1 MQYIRLES
9 NQLNRSNW
17 VNESRNFVWL
27 SGYVRGGDES
37 HVLLY
42 QSSNEDRAIPIQV
55 STRLRRPRANTPCEI
70 KCHAV
75 GYRDEQGQHWIR
87 LEAIQI
93 KRASVTSTPRR
104 LVALNALR
112 PKSALQSKDFSPF
125 VSLEQLKAEVKE
137 TMSID
142 EEFVDSLLAD
152 ASKRTTMR
160 DAFQNKA
167 VLSGFI
173 GHKAFIPPSD
183 DGSGDLG
190 HIRFNL
196 MQLSD
201 LARALQIRVMG
212 ADGRFSKELKT
223 LHPVVVIATVR
234 SHAIKDDE
242 GNIIDRRLYLA
253 TERAHVGY
261 ATVNDFAGKTFP
273 AWWQAMVAAHYA
285 ERRKQADASRQA
297 NASQA
302 AAPVAAAPP
311 VADAAV
317 PEGVQ
322 ESSDVF

>member
-1 MQYIRLES
+1 M
-9 NQLNRSNW
+9 NRSNW
-17 VNESRNFVWL
+17 VNEARNFVWL
-27 SGYVRGGDES
+27 SGYVRGGDEN

-70 KCHAV
+70 KCHAF
-75 GYRDEQGQHWIR
+75 GYRDDQGTHWIR

-112 PKSALQSKDFSPF
+112 PKSALQSKDFTPF
-125 VSLEQLKAEVKE
+125 VSLEQLKAEVKQ
-137 TMSID
+137 TMKID

-173 GHKAFIPPSD
+173 GHKAFIPPTD

-196 MQLSD
+196 MQQSELD
-201 LARALQIRVMG
+201 RALQIRVMG

-234 SHAIKDDE
+234 SQVVKDEE
-242 GNIIDRRLYLA
+242 GNITDRKLYLA

-297 NASQA
+297 NASH
-302 AAPVAAAPP
+302 AAAPP
-311 VADAAV
+311 PPGPGAAD
-317 PEGVQ
+317 PSLPKGVQ
-322 ESSDVF
+322 ESDDEF

>member
-1 MQYIRLES
+1 M
-9 NQLNRSNW
+9 
-17 VNESRNFVWL
+17 NESRNFVWL
-27 SGYVRGGDES
+27 SGYVRGGDEN

-55 STRLRRPRANTPCEI
+55 STRIRRPRANTPCEI
-70 KCHAV
+70 KCHAF
-75 GYRDEQGQHWIR
+75 GYRDENGRHWIR

-104 LVALNALR
+104 LVAMNALR
-112 PKSALQSKDFSPF
+112 PKSALQAKDYSPF
-125 VSLEQLKAEVKE
+125 VSLEQLKAEVKQ

-152 ASKRTTMR
+152 ASKRNTVR
-160 DAFQNKA
+160 DSFQNKA

-173 GHKAFIPPSD
+173 GHKAYFPPAD

-196 MQLSD
+196 LQQGD
-201 LARALQIRVMG
+201 ADRALQIRVQG
-212 ADGRFSKELKT
+212 AQRNFSKELKT
-223 LHPVVVIATVR
+223 LYPVVVIATVR
-234 SHAIKDDE
+234 TEVDKDDE
-242 GNIIDRRLYLA
+242 GNITDRRVFLI

-273 AWWQAMVAAHYA
+273 AWWQATVAKHYA
-285 ERRKQADASRQA
+285 ESRQRADASREA
-297 NASQA
+297 NAGAKTQA
-302 AAPVAAAPP
+302 KAAATTSAIAAAASEAAPV
-311 VADAAV
+311 AV